1 MPASDEIY
9 INKEIKPLYKVAYRD
24 GAGFSAKMIGFLDK
38 NTTYIATLYRNNY
51 YFIPSMNGWVYKNY
65 VDVVRDLAQSSTQ
78 EATEESQDSIYTMD
92 QATKDQIANLT
103 QEEKESIYIQYVNT
117 EYGNVM
123 SDEQVTDTL
132 LISDLNGVWGIPY
145 QFPESVDPP
154 LDEGSS
160 TSTDKITFGYF
171 YADRII
177 NRMPLLMVSPGKVSF
192 MQSYKDGQKTAILD
206 ALASSLDGNSQTVI
220 GDFLSKP
227 GKYYTFEY
235 DQASYWEYVDT
246 MNHACAVYL
255 GIDEVEVSLNGKK
268 GKLGDFHWKDCSNNK
283 FDSLLNSNESYV
295 CFYADAETTKSE
307 SFSNSTQKS
316 QLADSVNSMSDVAK
330 EVMFLMGAHGEADIV
345 NWIQEQSGNIESIVK
360 EIGGIAENLLG
371 GSTVVQN
378 LAKEFST
385 IATGGKLIF
394 PEIWSD
400 SEFTQSLDVKIKLRC
415 PCPNKVSWFL
425 DILAPIN
432 MLIALTL
439 PRTPYGKNIL
449 GEDYSGNPSANGYFS
464 PFLVRAFY
472 KGLFNCDM
480 GIITDLSFSKG
491 KEGSWTIDGL
501 PSEVDVDIT
510 IKDLYNVMAMTNN
523 NQPTEFLNNT
533 TFLNYLANSCGISI
547 NKPDVERSIDM
558 WMMAHSNSWRDKLT
572 GYQFWQHATQGAR
585 NKLYNLYSGFFK
597 G

>member
-1 MPASDEIY
+1 MASAIDEILV
-9 INKEIKPLYKVAYRD
+9 NKEIKPRYASVGYRD
-24 GAGFSAKMIGFLDK
+24 GAGSSSKLIGFLDYDK
-38 NTTYIATLYRNNY
+38 TYTVTLYRNHY
-51 YFIPSMNGWVYKNY
+51 YFIPEVNGWVYKNY
-65 VDVVRDLAQSSTQ
+65 INITKDLAASATQ
-78 EATEESQDSIYTMD
+78 EATEESQETIYEMD
-92 QATKDQIANLT
+92 EATKDQIKSFT
-103 QEEKESIYIQYVNT
+103 EEEKESIYMQFVNT

-123 SDEQVTDTL
+123 SNDAVTDTL

-154 LDEGSS
+154 LDENDSS
-160 TSTDKITFGYF
+160 RITFGYF

-177 NRMPLLMVSPGKVSF
+177 NRMPLLIMSPGKVSF
-192 MQSYKDGQKTAILD
+192 MKSYKDGQKTAILD
-206 ALASSLDGNSQTVI
+206 ALASSGDGNSQTVI

-235 DQASYWEYVDT
+235 DQASYWEYVDA

-255 GIDEVEVSLNGKK
+255 GIDDVEVSLNGKR
-268 GKLGDFHWKDCSNNK
+268 GKLGSFHWKDCSNNK

-330 EVMFLMGAHGEADIV
+330 EVMFLMGAHGEADV
-345 NWIQEQSGNIESIVK
+345 VSWIQEQSGNITGIIN
-360 EIGGIAENLLG
+360 EIGDIANDLLG
-371 GSTVVQN
+371 GSTVVKE
-378 LAKEFST
+378 LSKEFAT

-558 WMMAHSNSWRDKLT
+558 WMMAHSNNWRDKLT
-572 GYQFWQHATQGAR
+572 GYQFWQYATQGAR

>member
-1 MPASDEIY
+1 MASAIDEILV
-9 INKEIKPLYKVAYRD
+9 NKEIKPRYASVGYRD
-24 GAGFSAKMIGFLDK
+24 GAGSSSKLIGFLDYDK
-38 NTTYIATLYRNNY
+38 TYTVTLYRNHY
-51 YFIPSMNGWVYKNY
+51 YFIPEVNGWVYKNY
-65 VDVVRDLAQSSTQ
+65 INITKDLAASATQ
-78 EATEESQDSIYTMD
+78 EATEESQETIYEMD
-92 QATKDQIANLT
+92 EATKDQIKSFT
-103 QEEKESIYIQYVNT
+103 EEEKESIYMQFVNT

-123 SDEQVTDTL
+123 SNDAVTDTL

-154 LDEGSS
+154 LDENDSS
-160 TSTDKITFGYF
+160 RITFGYF

-177 NRMPLLMVSPGKVSF
+177 NRMPLLIMSPGKVSF
-192 MQSYKDGQKTAILD
+192 MKSYKDGQKTAILD
-206 ALASSLDGNSQTVI
+206 ALASSGDGNSQTVI

-235 DQASYWEYVDT
+235 DQASYWEYVDA

-255 GIDEVEVSLNGKK
+255 GIDDVEVSLNGKR
-268 GKLGDFHWKDCSNNK
+268 GKLGSFHWKDCSNNK

-316 QLADSVNSMSDVAK
+316 QLADSVNGMSDVAK
-330 EVMFLMGAHGEADIV
+330 EVMFLMGAHGEADV
-345 NWIQEQSGNIESIVK
+345 VSWIQEQSGNINGIIND
-360 EIGGIAENLLG
+360 IGDIANDLLG
-371 GSTVVQN
+371 GSTVVKE
-378 LAKEFST
+378 LSKEFAT

>member
-1 MPASDEIY
+1 MASAIDEILV
-9 INKEIKPLYKVAYRD
+9 NKEIKPRYTSVGYRD
-24 GAGFSAKMIGFLDK
+24 GAGSSSKLIGFLDYDK
-38 NTTYIATLYRNNY
+38 TYTVTLYRNHY
-51 YFIPSMNGWVYKNY
+51 YFIPEVNGWVYKNY
-65 VDVVRDLAQSSTQ
+65 INITKDLAASATQ
-78 EATEESQDSIYTMD
+78 EATEESQETVYEMD
-92 QATKDQIANLT
+92 EATKAQI
-103 QEEKESIYIQYVNT
+103 QSFSEEEKESIYMQFVNT

-123 SDEQVTDTL
+123 SNDAVTDTL

-154 LDEGSS
+154 LDENDSS
-160 TSTDKITFGYF
+160 RITFGYF

-177 NRMPLLMVSPGKVSF
+177 NRMPLLIMSPGKVSF

-206 ALASSLDGNSQTVI
+206 ALASSGDGNSQTVI

-235 DQASYWEYVDT
+235 DQASYWEYVDA

-255 GIDEVEVSLNGKK
+255 GIDDVEVSLNGKR
-268 GKLGDFHWKDCSNNK
+268 GKLGSFHWKDCSNNK

-330 EVMFLMGAHGEADIV
+330 EVMFLMGAHGEADV
-345 NWIQEQSGNIESIVK
+345 VSWIQEQSENISGIIDQ
-360 EIGGIAENLLG
+360 IGGIADELLG
-371 GSTVVQN
+371 GSTVVKE
-378 LAKEFST
+378 LSKEFAT

>member
-1 MPASDEIY
+1 MASAIDEILV
-9 INKEIKPLYKVAYRD
+9 NKEIKPRYASVGYRD
-24 GAGFSAKMIGFLDK
+24 GAGSSSKLIGFLDYDK
-38 NTTYIATLYRNNY
+38 TYTVTLYRNHY
-51 YFIPSMNGWVYKNY
+51 YFIPEVNGWVYKNY
-65 VDVVRDLAQSSTQ
+65 INITKDLAASATQ
-78 EATEESQDSIYTMD
+78 EATEESQETIYEMD
-92 QATKDQIANLT
+92 EATKDQIKNFT
-103 QEEKESIYIQYVNT
+103 EEEKESIYMQFVNT

-123 SDEQVTDTL
+123 SNDAVTDTL

-154 LDEGSS
+154 LDENDSS
-160 TSTDKITFGYF
+160 RITFGYF

-177 NRMPLLMVSPGKVSF
+177 NRMPLLIMSPGKVSF
-192 MQSYKDGQKTAILD
+192 MKSYKDGQKTAILD
-206 ALASSLDGNSQTVI
+206 ALASSGDGNSQTVI

-235 DQASYWEYVDT
+235 DQASYWEYVDA

-255 GIDEVEVSLNGKK
+255 GIDDVEVSLNGKR
-268 GKLGDFHWKDCSNNK
+268 GKLGSFHWKDCSNNK

-330 EVMFLMGAHGEADIV
+330 EVMFLMGAHGEADV
-345 NWIQEQSGNIESIVK
+345 VSWIQEQSGNINNIIND
-360 EIGGIAENLLG
+360 IGDIANDLLG
-371 GSTVVQN
+371 GSTVVKE
-378 LAKEFST
+378 LSKEFAT